1 MKIDINVY
9 ADRANAFSDLV
20 NLAEAC
26 LGSKVDAKE
35 LFQLLYITWESVS
48 LPMWML
54 CYWSDYLRCGSV
66 VLQVAETLGETE
78 VEAQLLAELGYA
90 HMEMGNSNGAEQ
102 FFNRSLQRYR
112 SLQDYLEECKLLRY
126 LGNLALLQHAWQ
138 VAIDFYYQAWQNLE
152 DHCFETTGNKFL
164 FHQAELANVI
174 GEAYL
179 GLTDWPQSDRYL
191 NMSVNNYRLLLQN
204 YPESDKQYYYYLTN
218 PLINLGQWHF
228 RQGDYPKAAQYYQES
243 LQISQ
248 QINRKDSWALAL
260 IRLTELAIAQG
271 EIDQALALAT
281 QAEKVAGTK
290 IPSLR
295 DQAALYKSQLQLSI
309 TGPIGGYDS

>member
-152 DHCFETTGNKFL
+152 DRCLKITGDKL
-164 FHQAELANVI
+164 LLHQAELANVI

-179 GLTDWPQSDRYL
+179 GLADWPQSDRYL
-191 NMSVNNYRLLLQN
+191 NISVDKYRLLLQN
-204 YPESDKQYYYYLTN
+204 HPESHKQYCYYLTN
-218 PLINLGQWHF
+218 PLINLGKWHF
-228 RQGDYPKAAQYYQES
+228 CQGDYPKAAQHYQES

-248 QINRKDSWALAL
+248 QIHRKDSWALAL

-281 QAEKVAGTK
+281 QAEKVAGTE

-295 DQAALYKSQLQLSI
+295 DQAALYKSQLQLSMA
-309 TGPIGGYDS
+309 GPIGG